1 MSCLLFCHI
10 QYAVE
15 AHNPYFPQRRD
26 GSKRLS
32 FSSLQKMTTTLRMLA
47 YGIIIDFI
55 DKYLKI
61 GEATVIESLERFVQV
76 VISVFSEEY

>member
-1 MSCLLFCHI
+1 
-10 QYAVE
+10 
-15 AHNPYFPQRRD
+15 
-26 GSKRLS
+26 
-32 FSSLQKMTTTLRMLA
+32 MTTTLRMLA